1 MDLHENGITDYMFKG
16 LVKRCHSY
24 LLLLINGICKL
35 DLKLDDINFG
45 DTEESD
51 STTYKT
57 INYDI
62 KIESVNLKL
71 DIEAQKKIVD
81 KKVNEYGEYEY
92 DINRAIYYLS
102 LLHAKSYLYK
112 EKGYQKKK
120 SIVIFLYSYKTPGD
134 SIVQKINLH
143 NQTTNVEYD
152 NIIYYSVSIAKI
164 QNDDTMEL
172 HRALRML
179 LQYNIDSYKKDKSA
193 VIREA
198 ALMLEEYDKS
208 KEAMAIRTARLKA
221 EYEEGI
227 KLQAALDRGIE
238 KGKAEGIVE
247 GKAQGII
254 EGEAKATRS
263 NIITMSKNGFDNET
277 IARALSL
284 DISYVNE
291 VLNK

>member
-1 MDLHENGITDYMFKG
+1 MMELSENGITDYMFKG
-16 LVKRCHSY
+16 LVKRCHSF

-62 KIESVNLKL
+62 KIESVNLNL

-92 DINRAIYYLS
+92 DINRAIYYLT
-102 LLHAKSYLYK
+102 LLHSKSYLYK

-120 SIVIFLYSYKTPGD
+120 SIVIFLYSYETPGD

-164 QNDDTMEL
+164 RNDDTMEL

-179 LQYNIDSYKKDKSA
+179 GQYNIDSYKKDESA

-227 KLQAALDRGIE
+227 KLQAAKDM
-238 KGKAEGIVE
+238 GKAEAHKE
-247 GKAQGII
+247 D
-254 EGEAKATRS
+254 
-263 NIITMSKNGFDNET
+263 IITMSKNGASSDT
-277 IARALSL
+277 IAKLLDL
-284 DISYVNE
+284 DINYVNE

>member
-1 MDLHENGITDYMFKG
+1 MELCENGITDYMFKG
-16 LVKRCHSY
+16 LVKRCHSF

-35 DLKLDDINFG
+35 DLKLDDITFG

-62 KIESVNLKL
+62 KIESVNLNL

-81 KKVNEYGEYEY
+81 KRVNEYGEYEY
-92 DINRAIYYLS
+92 DINRAIYYLT
-102 LLHAKSYLYK
+102 LLHSKSYLYK

-120 SIVIFLYSYKTPGD
+120 SIVIFLYSYEIPGE

-143 NQTTNVEYD
+143 NQETNVEYD

-164 QNDDTMEL
+164 RNDDTMEL

-179 LQYNIDSYKKDKSA
+179 GQYNIDSYKKDESA

-198 ALMLEEYDKS
+198 ASMLEEYDKS
-208 KEAMAIRTARLKA
+208 KEAMAIRTARLKS

-227 KLQAALDRGIE
+227 KLQAAKDM
-238 KGKAEGIVE
+238 GKAQGIVE
-247 GKAQGII
+247 GKA
-254 EGEAKATRS
+254 EAHKED
-263 NIITMSKNGFDNET
+263 IITMSKNGFDNET

-284 DISYVNE
+284 DINYVNE